1 MPWLGHNA
9 AEQRPGSTGRVEVD
23 VELSIV
29 VPAKNE
35 AKSLPHLVEEIARAF
50 RPLTRPRT
58 SGPRLAG
65 FEMVVV
71 DDGSTDGTPE
81 VLAEL
86 MVKCPELRPIRLA
99 RNVGQSSATI
109 AGFRAA
115 RGEWV
120 AVLDAD
126 LQNRPEDLARLWDAV
141 HGYDAALGWRTS
153 RQDCWSKRVLSRIAN
168 RVRNRVLG
176 QAIRDTGCS
185 VRIFRRE
192 LALRLPAFQGVHRFI
207 GPLLLREGCLIV
219 QVPVEHRPRLHG
231 RSHYNLWNRSIRVVV
246 DLLGVIWL
254 LRRPI
259 RYEVVAEA
267 SPALDVMDVQTN
279 TRFANSAMAQ
289 EAA

>member
-1 MPWLGHNA
+1 MLWLGHNA
-9 AEQRPGSTGRVEVD
+9 LEQRPGSTGRLEVD

-29 VPAKNE
+29 VPAKDE
-35 AKSLPHLVEEIARAF
+35 AKCLPHLVEEIARAF

-58 SGPRLAG
+58 LGPRLAG

-86 MVKCPELRPIRLA
+86 MVKYPELRSIRLA

-141 HGYDAALGWRTS
+141 PGYDAALGWRTS

-259 RYEVVAEA
+259 RYEAIAEA
-267 SPALDVMDVQTN
+267 SPAMDLMDIQTD
-279 TRFANSAMAQ
+279 TRFANSAMTQ

>member
-9 AEQRPGSTGRVEVD
+9 LEQPDSTGWVEVVD
-23 VELSIV
+23 DLSIV
-29 VPAKNE
+29 VPAKDE

-50 RPLTRPRT
+50 RPLTRPRA
-58 SGPRLAG
+58 SGPSLGG
-65 FEMVVV
+65 FEVVVV
-71 DDGSTDGTPE
+71 DDGSTDGTSE
-81 VLAEL
+81 VLATML
-86 MVKCPELRPIRLA
+86 VKHPELRIIRLS
-99 RNVGQSSATI
+99 RNVGQSAATI

-115 RGEWV
+115 RGKWV

-126 LQNRPEDLARLWDAV
+126 LQNRPEDLAKLWDAV
-141 HGYDAALGWRTS
+141 PGYDAALGWRTS
-153 RQDCWSKRVLSRIAN
+153 RQDCWTKRILSRFAN

-207 GPLLLREGCLIV
+207 GPLLLREGCRVV

-231 RSHYNLWNRSIRVVV
+231 RSHYSFWNRSIRVVV

-259 RYEVVAEA
+259 RYEVIAEA
-267 SPALDVMDVQTN
+267 APVFDVMDVHTN
-279 TRFANSAMAQ
+279 TRFANSAMTQ

>member
-1 MPWLGHNA
+1 MNMPWLGYNA
-9 AEQRPGSTGRVEVD
+9 DVD
-23 VELSIV
+23 EDLSIV
-29 VPAKNE
+29 VPAKDE
-35 AKSLPHLVEEIARAF
+35 AESLPRLLEEISRAF
-50 RPLTRPRT
+50 RPLTRPRM
-58 SGPRLAG
+58 SGPRLG
-65 FEMVVV
+65 RFEVVVV
-71 DDGSTDGTPE
+71 DDGSTDETAE
-81 VLAEL
+81 VLTAL
-86 MVKCPELRPIRLA
+86 LVKHPELRAIRLA
-99 RNVGQSSATI
+99 RNVGQSAATL

-126 LQNRPEDLARLWDAV
+126 LQNRPEDLAKLWDALP
-141 HGYDAALGWRTS
+141 GYDAALGWRTS
-153 RQDCWSKRVLSRIAN
+153 RQDCWSKRVISGLAN
-168 RVRNRVLG
+168 RVRNRALG

-207 GPLLLREGCLIV
+207 GPLLLREECRVV

-231 RSHYNLWNRSIRVVV
+231 KSHYNLWNRSIRVVI

-259 RYEVVAEA
+259 RYEVSADM
-267 SPALDVMDVQTN
+267 SSALDLMDVQTSP
-279 TRFANSAMAQ
+279 RFANNVMAQ

>member
-9 AEQRPGSTGRVEVD
+9 LERPDSTGWVEVVD
-23 VELSIV
+23 DLSIV
-29 VPAKNE
+29 VPAKDE

-50 RPLTRPRT
+50 RPLIRPRT
-58 SGPRLAG
+58 SGPSLGG
-65 FEMVVV
+65 FEVVVV
-71 DDGSTDGTPE
+71 DDGSTDGTSE
-81 VLAEL
+81 VLTGML
-86 MVKCPELRPIRLA
+86 VNYPELRIIRLS
-99 RNVGQSSATI
+99 RNVGQSAATI

-115 RGEWV
+115 RGKWV

-126 LQNRPEDLARLWDAV
+126 LQNRPEDLAKLWDAV
-141 HGYDAALGWRTS
+141 PGYDAALGWRTS
-153 RQDCWSKRVLSRIAN
+153 RQDCWSKRILSRFAN
-168 RVRNRVLG
+168 RARNRVLG

-207 GPLLLREGCLIV
+207 GPLLLREGCRVV

-231 RSHYNLWNRSIRVVV
+231 RSHYNFWNRSIRVVV
-246 DLLGVIWL
+246 DLLGVLWL

-259 RYEVVAEA
+259 RYEVSAEA
-267 SPALDVMDVQTN
+267 APAFDVMDVKTN
-279 TRFANSAMAQ
+279 TRFANSAMTQ